1 MGMTCVLNSLNMVTD
16 GMTTLREMQPKVF
29 YNIRVEMLRVASN
42 PSGAFLTRI
51 GEFVDKVEIY
61 AFHEQVFQILAGT
74 NLTNVEVFEGNSLK
88 QAIIGEGDSTIEVLS
103 FYNSKLE
110 HIPPT
115 IRNLK
120 LLTDV
125 TISRCALRNISLN
138 VFSKN
143 ARLKWVDL
151 SYNEIATIMPIDN
164 ADGDVPLSIE
174 NLYLSSNRLE
184 NIDMTAFAGLSK
196 LGMIDLRYNNLMKV
210 AAERTITWPNM
221 EMLDISYNQLR
232 TIDLQW
238 LSAPNLKRLILSN
251 NLLDKI
257 PQRLR
262 RFPNLQLIGLS
273 DNKFAGIDLA
283 PLNGLPEL
291 NSIDVSNNPATR
303 YIRSSRPL
311 RLPKLDTLYAETC
324 ALSRFNTT
332 GIDLPVVTFISLAHN
347 NFSTVPPLGQ
357 AFPTI
362 ESFSLVENPL
372 SCNVLK
378 ARADIIL
385 SGRLIMGPPQDP
397 SDCPNGSTQIKE
409 SFLVCCKA

>member
-1 MGMTCVLNSLNMVTD
+1 MAMTCQLDSLNMVTD
-16 GMTTLREMQPKVF
+16 GLLTLREMQPNVF
-29 YNIRVEMLRVASN
+29 YNIRVEMLRVANN
-42 PSGAFLTRI
+42 PSGAFLVRM
-51 GEFVDKVEIY
+51 GEFVDRVEIY
-61 AFHEQVFQILAGT
+61 TFHEQVFQILTGT
-74 NLTNVEVFEGNSLK
+74 NLTNVEVFEGTALK
-88 QAIIGEGDSTIEVLS
+88 QVIIGEGDITIEVLT
-103 FYNSKLE
+103 FYNAKLE
-110 HIPPT
+110 RIPPT
-115 IRNLK
+115 IRNLP

-125 TISRCALRNISLN
+125 SISRCALRNISLN
-138 VFSKN
+138 VFDKN
-143 ARLKWVDL
+143 TRLKWVDL
-151 SYNEIATIMPIDN
+151 SYNEIATIMPAGN

-196 LGMIDLRYNNLMKV
+196 LGMIDLRYNNLMV
-210 AAERTITWPNM
+210 LAADRTITWSNM

-273 DNKFAGIDLA
+273 DNRFAGIDLA

-311 RLPKLDTLYAETC
+311 RLPKLDTLYAEAC
-324 ALSRFNTT
+324 ALGRFNTS
-332 GIDLPVVTFISLAHN
+332 GIDLPVVSFISLAHN
-347 NFSTVPPLGQ
+347 NFSTVPPLGK

-362 ESFSLVENPL
+362 ESFSLVDNPL
-372 SCNVLK
+372 SCNLLK

-385 SGRLIMGPPQDP
+385 SGKLIMGPPQDA
-397 SDCPNGSTQIKE
+397 SDCPNGSTLVKE
-409 SFLVCCKA
+409 SFLLCCKA